1 MGESTI
7 TEEKDYKRG
16 FMKSFFD
23 NIQSLIILILIIIIL
38 LMRAC
43 DGSGGNKIDIDED
56 TRIVKVDTVLKVDTV
71 EVEKEIYVPKWKTK
85 VVTKVD
91 TVEKLVLQD
100 VDTLKIL
107 KDYYALYAYQD
118 TLTFDTLGYA
128 VVKDTITENSIL
140 NRQYT
145 YKINKYTN
153 EIEIVRLIDQTEFYI
168 GVGSRVNGRLI
179 NYMGVEGLMRSKKG
193 NTFMLGV
200 GLNEDQ
206 ELTYGG
212 GIYWKF
218 LAR

>member
-1 MGESTI
+1 MGEGTI
-7 TEEKDYKRG
+7 TEKENIKG
-16 FMKSFFD
+16 GVMKSFFN
-23 NIQSLIILILIIIIL
+23 NIQSLIILILIIVIL

-43 DGSGGNKIDIDED
+43 DGGGNQIDIDED
-56 TRIVKVDTVLKVDTV
+56 TKIIQVDTIVKVDTI
-71 EVEKEIYVPKWKTK
+71 EVEKEVYVPKWKTK

-107 KDYYALYAYQD
+107 KDYYELYAYQD

-153 EIEIVRLIDQTEFYI
+153 EIEVVRLIDQTEFYI

-206 ELTYGG
+206 EFTYGG

-218 LAR
+218 LSR

>member
-43 DGSGGNKIDIDED
+43 DGGGNQIDIDED
-56 TRIVKVDTVLKVDTV
+56 TKIIRVDTILKVDTV
-71 EVEKEIYVPKWKTK
+71 EVEKEVYIPKWRTK

-91 TVEKLVLQD
+91 TVEKLVPQD

-107 KDYYALYAYQD
+107 KDYYELYAYQD

-193 NTFMLGV
+193 NTIMLGV

-206 ELTYGG
+206 EFTYGG

-218 LAR
+218 LSR

>member
-56 TRIVKVDTVLKVDTV
+56 TRIVKVDTILKVDTV

-107 KDYYALYAYQD
+107 KDYYELYAYQD

>member
-1 MGESTI
+1 MGEGTI
-7 TEEKDYKRG
+7 TEKENNKG
-16 FMKSFFD
+16 GVMKSFFN
-23 NIQSLIILILIIIIL
+23 NIQSLIILILIIVIL

-43 DGSGGNKIDIDED
+43 DGGGNQIDIDED
-56 TRIVKVDTVLKVDTV
+56 TKIIQVDTIFKVDTI
-71 EVEKEIYVPKWKTK
+71 EVEKEVYIPKWKTK
-85 VVTKVD
+85 VINKVD
-91 TVEKLVLQD
+91 TVEKFIIQE
-100 VDTLKIL
+100 VDTAKIL
-107 KDYYALYAYQD
+107 EDYYSYYAYTD

-128 VVKDTITENSIL
+128 VVNDTISENSIL

-153 EIEIVRLIDQTEFYI
+153 EIEVVRLIDQREFYI
-168 GVGSRVNGRLI
+168 GLGSRVNGRLI

-193 NTFMLGV
+193 NAIMLGV

>member
-1 MGESTI
+1 MGEGTI
-7 TEEKDYKRG
+7 TEKENIKG
-16 FMKSFFD
+16 GVMKSFFN
-23 NIQSLIILILIIIIL
+23 NIQSLIILILIIVIL

-43 DGSGGNKIDIDED
+43 DGGGNQIDIDED
-56 TRIVKVDTVLKVDTV
+56 TKIIQVDTIVKVDTI
-71 EVEKEIYVPKWKTK
+71 EVEKEVYVPKWKTK

-107 KDYYALYAYQD
+107 KDYYELYAYQD

>member
-1 MGESTI
+1 MGEGTI
-7 TEEKDYKRG
+7 TEEKNYQRG
-16 FMKSFFD
+16 FMRSLFD

-43 DGSGGNKIDIDED
+43 DGGGNQIDIDED
-56 TRIVKVDTVLKVDTV
+56 TKIIKVDTIVKVDTV
-71 EVEKEIYVPKWKTK
+71 EVEKEIYIPKWKTK

-107 KDYYALYAYQD
+107 EDYYELYAYQD

-193 NTFMLGV
+193 NTIMLGV

-206 ELTYGG
+206 EFTYGG

-218 LAR
+218 LSR

>member
-1 MGESTI
+1 MGEGTI
-7 TEEKDYKRG
+7 TEEKNYQRG
-16 FMKSFFD
+16 FMKSLFD

-43 DGSGGNKIDIDED
+43 DGGGNQIDIDED
-56 TRIVKVDTVLKVDTV
+56 TKIIKVDTIVKVDTV
-71 EVEKEIYVPKWKTK
+71 EVEKEIYIPKWKTK

-107 KDYYALYAYQD
+107 EDYYELYAYQD

-193 NTFMLGV
+193 NTIMLGV

-206 ELTYGG
+206 EFTYGG

-218 LAR
+218 LSR

>member
-43 DGSGGNKIDIDED
+43 DGGGNQIDIDED
-56 TRIVKVDTVLKVDTV
+56 TKIIRVDTILKVDTV
-71 EVEKEIYVPKWKTK
+71 EVEKEVYIPKWRTK

-107 KDYYALYAYQD
+107 EDYYELYAYQD

-193 NTFMLGV
+193 NTIMLGV

-206 ELTYGG
+206 EFTYGG

-218 LAR
+218 LSR

>member
-1 MGESTI
+1 MGEGTI
-7 TEEKDYKRG
+7 TEEKNYQRG
-16 FMKSFFD
+16 FMRSLFD

-43 DGSGGNKIDIDED
+43 DGGGNQIDIDED
-56 TRIVKVDTVLKVDTV
+56 TKIIKVDTIVKVDTV
-71 EVEKEIYVPKWKTK
+71 EVEKEIYIPKWKTK

-91 TVEKLVLQD
+91 TVEKLVPQD

-107 KDYYALYAYQD
+107 KDYYELYAYQD

-179 NYMGVEGLMRSKKG
+179 NYMGVEGLMRNKKG

-206 ELTYGG
+206 EFTYGG

-218 LAR
+218 LSR